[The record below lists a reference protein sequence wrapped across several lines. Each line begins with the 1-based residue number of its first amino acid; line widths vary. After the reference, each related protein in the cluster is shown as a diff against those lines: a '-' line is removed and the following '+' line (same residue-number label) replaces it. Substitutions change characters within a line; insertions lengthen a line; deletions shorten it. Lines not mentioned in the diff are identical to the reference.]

1 MRAFLAHVE
10 QERGCLPQ
18 TRNQR
23 LSAVRTRFVA
33 SRDPEQFDRTS
44 QVRAI
49 PLKKT
54 AQQPV
59 AYLEKPEIEALPTV
73 PDPARPHGPVAS
85 MPCCCSCTTPG
96 RACPRRRNCGSAI
109 CTWATRAAA
118 TATLRGQGGKT
129 RQVPALASH
138 GPAAGGTGGRALLAR
153 ARLPEPS
160 AAVVHALRDPGAGPA
175 ALGERSMACMYE
187 TGGLRRVYLRGH
199 SNMLKRLLVPVSACN
214 LGVLMRSLT
223 GTGTPRSLQGHHLAA
238 VFAPERLGNALL
250 EALRELLRARR
261 NLRPGFRLSSHPES
275 GLYAA

>member
-1 MRAFLAHVE
+1 MHAFLAHVE

-73 PDPARPHGPVAS
+73 PDPARLHG
-85 MPCCCSCTTPG
+85 
-96 RACPRRRNCGSAI
+96 RREHALLLFLYDTGARVSETAQLRVGDLHLGD
-109 CTWATRAAA
+109 RAAA
-118 TATLRGQGGKT
+118 AATLRGQGGKT
-129 RQVPALASH
+129 RQCPLWPRTARLLEELV
-138 GPAAGGTGGRALLAR
+138 AGRSVREPVFLSRQRRSFTRFGIRALVRRRWGSGRWPACTRR
-153 ARLPEPS
+153 A
-160 AAVVHALRDPGAGPA
+160 
-175 ALGERSMACMYE
+175 
-187 TGGLRRVYLRGH
+187 GLRRVYLRGH

-223 GTGTPRSLQGHHLAA
+223 GTGTPRSLQGHRLAA

-250 EALRELLRARR
+250 ETLRELLRARR